1 MLFLLRNH
9 RKALLVF
16 TTIQFISNNK
26 KLNPMRILKIT
37 RMLFALGLAM
47 SVAMSCSDDDDNTD
61 PVAETNNIQLKEAG
75 ALGKVLTDK
84 DGRTLY
90 FFSKDAAGTSVC
102 TGNCEVTW
110 PVFSATDLT
119 KIDAGLTAGDF
130 ASITRADGK
139 PQTTYKGWP
148 LYYFKDDAA
157 AGDVKGENVGG
168 IWFVAKTDY
177 TVMLA
182 NTQLVGL
189 DGKSY
194 KPDLTEGTGETQF
207 FVDDLGRTLYA
218 FARDSSGINN
228 WTTND
233 PAKDATWPIYEVS
246 ELKGLPSNLD
256 KTMFATIDVFG
267 KKQLTY
273 KGWPLY
279 YFGPD
284 EMKRGMTKGVSV
296 PRPGV
301 WPIVNKDSPNAPK

>member
-37 RMLFALGLAM
+37 RVLFALGLAM

-61 PVAETNNIQLKEAG
+61 PVAEPNNIQLKEAG
-75 ALGKVLTDK
+75 SLGKVLTDK

-102 TGNCEVTW
+102 TGNCEVNW
-110 PVFSATDLT
+110 PVFSAADLT
-119 KIDAGLTAGDF
+119 KIDANLTAGDF

-182 NTQLVGL
+182 NTQLVGN

-194 KPDLTEGTGETQF
+194 KSDLTEGTGETQF
-207 FVDDLGRTLYA
+207 FTDDMGRTLYA

-233 PAKDATWPIYEVS
+233 PQKDATWPIYEVS